1 MLSKPCATVACVN
14 GDLIATKITTP
25 HAIAASVAAAH
36 ITHRKRRRRSGLVS
50 VRLDLLRMRAPRK
63 TAMSTVYPAPHTGIA
78 NRSQGFAIRQCRDA
92 PHSTRFNPWLAV
104 HNGTAF
110 PDHPT

>member
-50 VRLDLLRMRAPRK
+50 VRLDLLRMPIPHK
-63 TAMSTVYPAPHTGIA
+63 TAASTMYPAPRAGVA